1 MDQGMKGIGLFLA
14 GWILAVT
21 TYYLGALDTGLWIP
35 LLVTGVE
42 IVGLILILAG
52 VWQFSDHRNYK
63 SSKVVAVL
71 ALGSGVG
78 MGIVQVLALEEITNY
93 LAIAA
98 ICLTLIQDVL
108 FMVLTGLILLGL
120 SDRLRK
126 DGGEKDANRLDYLW
140 AVFLTFAVLYLIIQG
155 VAVLLVNEGLAALT
169 YVVPAVGLPLLIVG
183 IMLILRVYRIC
194 SIQGQVAE

>member
-1 MDQGMKGIGLFLA
+1 MKGIGLFLA
-14 GWILAVT
+14 GWILALT
-21 TYYLGALDTGLWIP
+21 TYYLGALDTGLWVP

-42 IVGLILILAG
+42 MIGLILILAG

-71 ALGSGVG
+71 ALGFGVG

>member
-1 MDQGMKGIGLFLA
+1 VDQGMKGIGLFLA
-14 GWILAVT
+14 GWMLALT

-35 LLVTGVE
+35 LIVTGVE
-42 IVGLILILAG
+42 MIGLGLILAG
-52 VWQFSDHRNYK
+52 IWQFSDHRNYK

-71 ALGSGVG
+71 ALGFSLG
-78 MGIVQVLALEEITNY
+78 MGIVQVLSLEEITY
-93 LAIAA
+93 SLAIAA

-126 DGGEKDANRLDYLW
+126 ESGEKDANRLDYLW

-169 YVVPAVGLPLLIVG
+169 YMVPAAGLPLLIVG
-183 IMLILRVYRIC
+183 ILLILRVYRIS
-194 SIQGQVAE
+194 SIQGQAAE